1 MSAPRGVRSA
11 FRAARSTAF
20 YLLMLGLAFIFL
32 APFVWMLLASLKTN
46 AQIFSF
52 PPRILPSPARWGN
65 YLRAWTAIPLGRF
78 YLNSLFVSVIV
89 TISQVLTSAMAAFV
103 FARLRFPLR
112 NALFLVYLGVMMV
125 PTQVTV
131 IPLFIIARNLRLT
144 DTYAALILPFLAYP
158 FGAFLM
164 RQFFLTIPVDYE
176 DAARVDG
183 SSRLGMLFRIL
194 MPLARPAL
202 VTLAM
207 LSFMWEWN
215 SFFWPL
221 IVTNTEDRY
230 TIQVGLAMLKAQLV
244 MDSDWSLLMTAAV
257 ISTVPVLAFF
267 IAAQKQVVRG
277 ITLSGL
283 KY

>member
-1 MSAPRGVRSA
+1 MTASRAIRSA
-11 FRAARSTAF
+11 AYYLVMAA
-20 YLLMLGLAFIFL
+20 LAAVFL
-32 APFVWMLLASLKTN
+32 APFLWMLLASLKTN
-46 AQIFSF
+46 AQIFAF
-52 PPRILPSPARWGN
+52 PPRLLPSPARWDN
-65 YLRAWTAIPLGRF
+65 YLKAWTSIPLARF
-78 YLNSLFVSVIV
+78 YLNSIYVSAVV
-89 TISQVLTSAMAAFV
+89 TASQVITSAMAAYV
-103 FARLRFPLR
+103 FARLRFPFR
-112 NALFLVYLGVMMV
+112 NGLFLIYLGVMMI
-125 PTQVTV
+125 PSQVTV
-131 IPLFIIARNLRLT
+131 IPLFIIVRTLRLV

-164 RQFFLTIPVDYE
+164 RQFFLTIPADYE

-183 SSRLGMLFRIL
+183 CRRLGMLFRIL
-194 MPLARPAL
+194 FPLAKPAL

-221 IVTNTEDRY
+221 IVTNTTDRY
-230 TIQVGLAMLKAQLV
+230 TIQVGLAMLKAQLA
-244 MDSDWSLLMTAAV
+244 MESNWSLLMAAAV
-257 ISTVPVLAFF
+257 ISIVPVLAFF

>member
-1 MSAPRGVRSA
+1 MTPL
-11 FRAARSTAF
+11 RATRALF
-20 YLLMLGLAFIFL
+20 YYLLMAFLAFVFL
-32 APFVWMLLASLKTN
+32 APFLWMVLASLKTN
-46 AQIFSF
+46 IQLFTF
-52 PPRILPSPARWGN
+52 PPRLIPSPARWDN
-65 YLRAWTAIPLGRF
+65 YLKAWTAIPLGRF
-78 YLNSLFVSVIV
+78 YLNSLFVSVTI
-89 TISQVLTSAMAAFV
+89 TISQVLTSAMAAYV

-112 NALFLVYLGVMMV
+112 NVIFLVYLGVMMV

-131 IPLFIIARNLRLT
+131 IPLFIVASNLHLV

-164 RQFFLTIPVDYE
+164 RQFFLTIPGDYE
-176 DAARVDG
+176 EAARMDG
-183 SSRLGMLFRIL
+183 ASRFGMLFRIL
-194 MPLARPAL
+194 FPLARPAL

-221 IVTNTEDRY
+221 IVTNTQDRY
-230 TIQVGLAMLKAQLV
+230 TLQVGLAMLKAQLV
-244 MDSDWSLLMTAAV
+244 MGRQWSMLMTASV
-257 ISTVPVLAFF
+257 ISIAPVLAFF
-267 IAAQKQVVRG
+267 VAAQKQVVRG

>member
-1 MSAPRGVRSA
+1 MTAATGVRSA
-11 FRAARSTAF
+11 ARVARSTAF
-20 YLLMLGLAFIFL
+20 YLLMVGLAFLFL
-32 APFVWMLLASLKTN
+32 APFLWMVLASLKSN

-65 YLRAWTAIPLGRF
+65 YRRAWTAIPLGRF
-78 YLNSLFVSVIV
+78 YLNSVFVSVIV
-89 TISQVLTSAMAAFV
+89 TVSQVLTSAMAAFV

-164 RQFFLTIPVDYE
+164 RQFFLTIPVEYE

-221 IVTNTEDRY
+221 IVTSTEDRY

-244 MDSDWSLLMTAAV
+244 MDSDWSLLMTAVV
-257 ISTVPVLAFF
+257 ISTAPVLAFF